1 MQTYLEKR
9 QPAKNVA
16 RFYRMAVMP
25 NLFGEWTLYR
35 EWGRIGQGGQVR
47 MDWFKDEN
55 QAVAALVT
63 LETSKTTSVATRHR
77 RRHIHRWCRSTRRRP
92 KPRRLIKSRHL
103 NSAIAPEPSP
113 GGRLSLHRRNDLA
126 SQLQIARLC
135 REQHGHSVERHAP
148 LGRLTKII
156 NLALT

>member
-9 QPAKNVA
+9 QPAQKMA

-47 MDWFKDEN
+47 MDWFEDEN

-63 LETSKTTSVATRHR
+63 LEAAKRQRGYWV
-77 RRHIHRWCRSTRRRP
+77 
-92 KPRRLIKSRHL
+92 
-103 NSAIAPEPSP
+103 EPQQ
-113 GGRLSLHRRNDLA
+113 LA
-126 SQLQIARLC
+126 MFR
-135 REQHGHSVERHAP
+135 
-148 LGRLTKII
+148 
-156 NLALT
+156 

>member
-9 QPAKNVA
+9 QPAQKMA

-47 MDWFKDEN
+47 MDWFEDEN

-63 LETSKTTSVATRHR
+63 LEASKRQRGYWGSVTA
-77 RRHIHRWCRSTRRRP
+77 
-92 KPRRLIKSRHL
+92 
-103 NSAIAPEPSP
+103 
-113 GGRLSLHRRNDLA
+113 GGKVTPQDQPAAEILY
-126 SQLQIARLC
+126 
-135 REQHGHSVERHAP
+135 
-148 LGRLTKII
+148 
-156 NLALT
+156 